1 MDWCIAEHYLKLK
14 AQELKQCIFSL
25 IEHRR
30 LLGSQFWGNAGNFVW
45 KILGDARPTLIHKKC
60 LHRGWELP
68 QILRNPNHQVL
79 VVCQA
84 HVLLC
89 HQQAIFSIL
98 WKTDCCLL
106 FTVGLHLFHCS
117 CGHSWSS
124 PPECHSARLDTTL
137 PCLLS
142 MRMTKV
148 AFSYSS
154 AVKAP

>member
-106 FTVGLHLFHCS
+106 FTVGAAPVPSLLWPLLIFPSWVPLCKA
-117 CGHSWSS
+117 GHY
-124 PPECHSARLDTTL
+124 T
-137 PCLLS
+137 S
-142 MRMTKV
+142 MFV
-148 AFSYSS
+148 VNAHD
-154 AVKAP
+154 